1 MEKERD
7 EHIRDAGN
15 AEKLQEKYLEHKE
28 LDPNVTLSE
37 VDCSDASSYDAGYSS
52 GFERMVGDKQMKF
65 LREKAKNWKEAHLV
79 VRQAQEEKV
88 RRKKLE

>member
-1 MEKERD
+1 V
-7 EHIRDAGN
+7 
-15 AEKLQEKYLEHKE
+15 KLIVLT
-28 LDPNVTLSE
+28 LPPMTLATPLGLNVWS
-37 VDCSDASSYDAGYSS
+37 AK
-52 GFERMVGDKQMKF
+52 KQMKF